1 MAGVMSTARFHPVIR
16 EWFERKFGLPT
27 EAQAQGWAAVAEG
40 RHTLIAAPTGSG
52 KTLAAFLTCIDRL
65 VRQGLEGGLPDATQ
79 VVYVSPL
86 KALSND
92 IRKNLT
98 GPLEEIAALGAT
110 HSSFD
115 KLRMN
120 GGGDGGGVNAGDDVR
135 GVNAGS
141 DVGRVN
147 AGVNGGGG
155 HLGDDGSGWGW
166 GELGGCEPLPADGVG
181 WPEIRIGVRTGDT
194 GAAERRAMA
203 KKPPHILIT
212 TPESLYILLT
222 SVSGRQGLRGVNTL
236 ILDEIHAVADDK
248 RGSHL
253 SLSVERLCA
262 LSEGPVVRIGLSATQ
277 RPIEEI
283 ARLLVGNEFIGA
295 DGRAACAIV
304 DTGHARELD
313 LALQLPE
320 QELGPIASHEL
331 WGETLDAVAG
341 LAQEHETTLV
351 FVNTRKLVER
361 VSFQLS
367 ARLGEDAVAAH
378 HGSLSRAT
386 RLDAEER
393 LKSGQVKVC
402 VATASLELGIDIGD
416 IDLVCQIGSPRSIG
430 VLLQR
435 VGRSGHWVG
444 GTPKGR
450 LFPLTRDEL
459 AECVALCR
467 AVRRRNLDT
476 LSIPPWPVDVLAQQ
490 VVAACAQEEWGEDDL
505 YALFRRSYPYREL
518 PRGKFDQVIETLAEG
533 FARRQGR
540 GAAYLHRDGVNGKV
554 KGRRGAPLAAMTSGG
569 AIPENADYDVI
580 AEPEDTFVG
589 TVNEDFAIESMRG
602 DVFLLGNNAWKIR
615 RVESGR
621 VRVEDAHGQPPTIP
635 FWLGEAPGRTGE
647 LSEEVSELREGIDR
661 LLSAP
666 PPFDS
671 HSPEG
676 ALKSGGEWNGGD
688 AARSWVCAEAGVDA
702 EASRQLVAYIEEGR
716 RVLGVTPSKKRV
728 VAERFFDESGG
739 MQLVI
744 HAPFG
749 AKINRA
755 WGMALRKKICR
766 SFDFELQ
773 AAATDDGLNFA
784 LGPGLSMPVED
795 IFSYL
800 KPATIEE
807 VLTQAVLQAPIFGTR
822 WRWNATRALAI
833 LRHTGGKKVPP
844 PLQRMRSDDLLAA
857 VFPAQAACQDNAPP
871 GDIEVPDH
879 PLVFETMRDCLTE
892 ASDLAGCRA
901 VLAGIESGDIE
912 VCGRDTV
919 QPSVFSHQILNAMPY
934 AFLDDAPL
942 EERRARAVP
951 LRRALPENSRDL
963 TRLDPEAIRQESENA
978 WPRIRDA
985 DELHDAL
992 LTLGVLP
999 DGPDAPLRPPH
1010 SYEAEGG
1017 LPLQPWLEQL
1027 AGAGR
1032 ICRVATDSGLNAWAA
1047 MERLGLVRT
1056 AYDGLTAGPPAIP
1069 PGAVAGKNGGASL
1082 PLFVGGQYAGSR
1094 EDAILALARGWVDCI
1109 GPFTA
1114 GELAATLAL
1123 PPEDVA
1129 YALGQL
1135 ENEGVVLRGSYRPP
1149 VRDGKDGGIEFCD
1162 RRILARIH
1170 RATIDSLRRQI
1181 EPVSAAAF
1189 IRFLM
1194 EWQHVAPEAR
1204 LRGEGG
1210 LLAVIEKLQGFES
1223 AAGVMEE
1230 EILGV
1235 RVADYSGL
1243 LLDRL
1248 CLSGEVVWGRFS
1260 ARHNG
1265 AGNGAGNGNGGAPGG
1280 RGAFSRFTPVTLA
1293 LRESLDWLL
1302 PPAYGDGNG
1311 DGGDGLA
1318 GAPKEALAYLLQR
1331 GASFQSDIVAAT
1343 KRLPSDVEEALWT
1356 LAAAGLVTA
1365 DGLEALRQRLRGTV
1379 KRPRRT
1385 SSGDRFRMNGRNG
1398 LRVAPGRGG
1407 LPSAYGYGGGSRPA
1421 FAAPPESANPMGG
1434 RGPRGFSRWWALESV
1449 DAVGADDA
1457 RAEAAARQLLL
1468 RYGVL
1473 FPELLGRDAL
1483 SVRWRDLARV
1493 LRRLE
1498 ARGEIRG
1505 GRFVAGFVGEQF
1517 ALPEAADA
1525 LRRRRN
1531 EGDNRATDARLA
1543 VISACDPLNLAGI
1556 LTPGPRVAAT
1566 PGNRLAYRDG
1576 IPIAAMEGGQFV
1588 VLSNAPGGVLE
1599 QARTLLSVPVA
1610 HANFRMQC
1618 EALATA

>member
-1 MAGVMSTARFHPVIR
+1 MAGFMSTARFHPVIR
-16 EWFERKFGLPT
+16 EWFERKFRLPT

-120 GGGDGGGVNAGDDVR
+120 GGGDGG
-135 GVNAGS
+135 
-141 DVGRVN
+141 
-147 AGVNGGGG
+147 
-155 HLGDDGSGWGW
+155 
-166 GELGGCEPLPADGVG
+166 GVG

-283 ARLLVGNEFIGA
+283 ARLLVGNDFIGA

-304 DTGHARELD
+304 DTGHAQELD

-367 ARLGEDAVAAH
+367 ARLGEEAVAAH

-505 YALFRRSYPYREL
+505 YALFRRAYPYREL

-540 GAAYLHRDGVNGKV
+540 GGAYLHRDGVNSKI

-671 HSPEG
+671 YALEG
-676 ALKSGGEWNGGD
+676 ELKSGGEWNGGD
-688 AARSWVCAEAGVDA
+688 AACAWVCAEAGVDA

-749 AKINRA
+749 AQINRA

-857 VFPAQAACQDNAPP
+857 VFPAQVACQDNAP
-871 GDIEVPDH
+871 
-879 PLVFETMRDCLTE
+879 
-892 ASDLAGCRA
+892 A
-901 VLAGIESGDIE
+901 
-912 VCGRDTV
+912 
-919 QPSVFSHQILNAMPY
+919 
-934 AFLDDAPL
+934 
-942 EERRARAVP
+942 RR
-951 LRRALPENSRDL
+951 
-963 TRLDPEAIRQESENA
+963 
-978 WPRIRDA
+978 
-985 DELHDAL
+985 
-992 LTLGVLP
+992 
-999 DGPDAPLRPPH
+999 
-1010 SYEAEGG
+1010 
-1017 LPLQPWLEQL
+1017 
-1027 AGAGR
+1027 
-1032 ICRVATDSGLNAWAA
+1032 
-1047 MERLGLVRT
+1047 
-1056 AYDGLTAGPPAIP
+1056 
-1069 PGAVAGKNGGASL
+1069 
-1082 PLFVGGQYAGSR
+1082 
-1094 EDAILALARGWVDCI
+1094 
-1109 GPFTA
+1109 
-1114 GELAATLAL
+1114 
-1123 PPEDVA
+1123 
-1129 YALGQL
+1129 
-1135 ENEGVVLRGSYRPP
+1135 YR
-1149 VRDGKDGGIEFCD
+1149 
-1162 RRILARIH
+1162 
-1170 RATIDSLRRQI
+1170 
-1181 EPVSAAAF
+1181 SA
-1189 IRFLM
+1189 
-1194 EWQHVAPEAR
+1194 
-1204 LRGEGG
+1204 
-1210 LLAVIEKLQGFES
+1210 
-1223 AAGVMEE
+1223 
-1230 EILGV
+1230 
-1235 RVADYSGL
+1235 
-1243 LLDRL
+1243 
-1248 CLSGEVVWGRFS
+1248 
-1260 ARHNG
+1260 
-1265 AGNGAGNGNGGAPGG
+1265 
-1280 RGAFSRFTPVTLA
+1280 
-1293 LRESLDWLL
+1293 
-1302 PPAYGDGNG
+1302 
-1311 DGGDGLA
+1311 
-1318 GAPKEALAYLLQR
+1318 
-1331 GASFQSDIVAAT
+1331 
-1343 KRLPSDVEEALWT
+1343 
-1356 LAAAGLVTA
+1356 
-1365 DGLEALRQRLRGTV
+1365 
-1379 KRPRRT
+1379 
-1385 SSGDRFRMNGRNG
+1385 
-1398 LRVAPGRGG
+1398 
-1407 LPSAYGYGGGSRPA
+1407 
-1421 FAAPPESANPMGG
+1421 
-1434 RGPRGFSRWWALESV
+1434 
-1449 DAVGADDA
+1449 
-1457 RAEAAARQLLL
+1457 
-1468 RYGVL
+1468 
-1473 FPELLGRDAL
+1473 
-1483 SVRWRDLARV
+1483 
-1493 LRRLE
+1493 
-1498 ARGEIRG
+1498 
-1505 GRFVAGFVGEQF
+1505 
-1517 ALPEAADA
+1517 
-1525 LRRRRN
+1525 
-1531 EGDNRATDARLA
+1531 
-1543 VISACDPLNLAGI
+1543 
-1556 LTPGPRVAAT
+1556 
-1566 PGNRLAYRDG
+1566 
-1576 IPIAAMEGGQFV
+1576 
-1588 VLSNAPGGVLE
+1588 
-1599 QARTLLSVPVA
+1599 
-1610 HANFRMQC
+1610 
-1618 EALATA
+1618 